1 MRLETAQ
8 LRLHTGICD
17 GMPDPEPALLDRIER
32 LPGLQRVA
40 LGRNLTGSWGAGD
53 YTLDLQ
59 FKTDSSGAQADAG
72 GLAAALDGIATAD
85 HAAYRAI
92 AGGMRA
98 PQLHDGV
105 WRTLMFRVRP
115 EAQPWQVH
123 ALEQDLLRMPAY
135 MPSIRNWRLARVL
148 SPLSPN
154 TWTHVW
160 QQEFAGAD
168 DLLGEYLMH
177 PFHWGRVD
185 RWFDPEF
192 PEWTVEAISHAF
204 CPLATSL
211 IASQIA
217 SHSHREETAS

>member
-8 LRLHTGICD
+8 LRLHTGICE
-17 GMPDPEPALLDRIER
+17 GMPDLEPVLLDRAKR
-32 LPGLQRVA
+32 LPGLHRVA
-40 LGRNLTGSWGAGD
+40 LGRNLPGSWGAGD

-59 FKTDSSGAQADAG
+59 FKPAPPGAPADAS
-72 GLAAALDGIATAD
+72 GLAAALDDIATVD
-85 HAAYRAI
+85 HVAYRAI
-92 AGGMRA
+92 AGGTRA
-98 PQLHDGV
+98 DPLHDGV

-115 EAQPWQVH
+115 EAPPWQMH

-135 MPSIRNWRLARVL
+135 MPGIRNWRLARVL
-148 SPLSPN
+148 SPGP
-154 TWTHVW
+154 WTHVW

-211 IASQIA
+211 IDG
-217 SHSHREETAS
+217 HNHKEETTP

>member
-8 LRLHTGICD
+8 IRIHPNLRTGTST
-17 GMPDPEPALLDRIER
+17 PEQALLASIEA
-32 LPGLQRVA
+32 LPGLRQVA
-40 LGRNLTGSWGAGD
+40 LGRNLAGSWGAGD

-59 FKTDSSGAQADAG
+59 FDPAPSGASGQDT
-72 GLAAALDGIATAD
+72 GLAAALDGMAEVD
-85 HAAYRAI
+85 RVAYR
-92 AGGMRA
+92 
-98 PQLHDGV
+98 PLSDGLRSPRLRQGI

-115 EAQPWQVH
+115 EAPGWQVRG
-123 ALEQDLLRMPAY
+123 LEQDLLRMPEY
-135 MPSIRNWRLARVL
+135 MPGIRNWRLARVL
-148 SPLSPN
+148 TPG

-160 QQEFAGAD
+160 QQEFASAE

-204 CPLATSL
+204 CPLAASL
-211 IASQIA
+211 IAT
-217 SHSHREETAS
+217 HNRREEYAP

>member
-8 LRLHTGICD
+8 LRLHTGIGD
-17 GMPDPEPALLDRIER
+17 GMPDPEAALLERVER
-32 LPGLQRVA
+32 LPGLHRVA
-40 LGRNLTGSWGAGD
+40 LGRNLAGSWSAGD

-59 FKTDSSGAQADAG
+59 FKTGWSGARADAA
-72 GLAAALDGIATAD
+72 GLAAALDGIATVD
-85 HAAYRAI
+85 HVAYRAI
-92 AGGMRA
+92 ARGMRA
-98 PQLHDGV
+98 QQLRDGV

-115 EAQPWQVH
+115 DLPPWQVH
-123 ALEQDLLRMPAY
+123 ALEHDLQRMPAY
-135 MPSIRNWRLARVL
+135 MPGIRNWRLARVL
-148 SPLSPN
+148 SPG

-160 QQEFAGAD
+160 QQEFAGTD

-204 CPLATSL
+204 CPLASSL
-211 IASQIA
+211 IAS
-217 SHSHREETAS
+217 HNPDEETAP

>member
-8 LRLHTGICD
+8 LRLHNGICD
-17 GMPDPEPALLDRIER
+17 GMPDPGPALLDRVER
-32 LPGLQRVA
+32 LPGLHRVA

-59 FKTDSSGAQADAG
+59 FKTGSSGAQADGA
-72 GLAAALDGIATAD
+72 GLAAALDGIATVD
-85 HAAYRAI
+85 HVAYRAI
-92 AGGMRA
+92 ADGMRA
-98 PQLHDGV
+98 PQLRDGT

-115 EAQPWQVH
+115 EAPPWQVH
-123 ALEQDLLRMPAY
+123 ALEHDLLRMPTY
-135 MPSIRNWRLARVL
+135 MPAIRNWRLARVL
-148 SPLSPN
+148 SPA

-160 QQEFAGAD
+160 QQEFASAD

-211 IASQIA
+211 IVSQIA
-217 SHSHREETAS
+217 SHNHKEESAS

>member
-8 LRLHTGICD
+8 LRLHAGICE
-17 GMPDPEPALLDRIER
+17 GMPDPETALLDRVER
-32 LPGLQRVA
+32 LPGLHRVA

-59 FKTDSSGAQADAG
+59 FKTDSSAAQADAA

-85 HAAYRAI
+85 HIAYRAI
-92 AGGMRA
+92 AGGTRA
-98 PQLHDGV
+98 PQLRDGV

-115 EAQPWQVH
+115 EAPPRHVH
-123 ALEQDLLRMPAY
+123 ALEHDLLRMPTY
-135 MPSIRNWRLARVL
+135 MPAIRNWRLARVL
-148 SPLSPN
+148 SPA

-160 QQEFAGAD
+160 QQEFASAD

-192 PEWTVEAISHAF
+192 PEWTVEAICHAF

-211 IASQIA
+211 IASHNLKEESA
-217 SHSHREETAS
+217 S

>member
-8 LRLHTGICD
+8 LRLHTGIGD
-17 GMPDPEPALLDRIER
+17 RMPDPGPALLDRVEK
-32 LPGLQRVA
+32 LPGLHRVA

-59 FKTDSSGAQADAG
+59 FTTDSSGAQADAA
-72 GLAAALDGIATAD
+72 GLAAALDGIATVD
-85 HAAYRAI
+85 HVAYRAI

-98 PQLHDGV
+98 SQLRDGV
-105 WRTLMFRVRP
+105 WRTLMFRVRADAP
-115 EAQPWQVH
+115 PWQVH
-123 ALEQDLLRMPAY
+123 ALEHDLLRMPAY
-135 MPSIRNWRLARVL
+135 MPGIRNWQLARVV
-148 SPLSPN
+148 SPG

-160 QQEFAGAD
+160 QQEFTGTG

-211 IASQIA
+211 IAS
-217 SHSHREETAS
+217 HNPDEETAP

>member
-8 LRLHTGICD
+8 LRLLA
-17 GMPDPEPALLDRIER
+17 GMPAASHAPEQALLER
-32 LPGLQRVA
+32 VAKLPGLQRAAVS
-40 LGRNLTGSWGAGD
+40 RNLPGSWGAGD
-53 YTLDLQ
+53 YTLDLH
-59 FKTDSSGAQADAG
+59 FHPAPSGAPAG
-72 GLAAALDGIATAD
+72 AAGLAAALDGIATVD
-85 HAAYRAI
+85 HVAYRAI
-92 AGGMRA
+92 SAGTRA
-98 PQLHDGV
+98 PQLRDGI

-115 EAQPWQVH
+115 AAPDRQVR

-135 MPSIRNWRLARVL
+135 MPGIRNWRLARVV
-148 SPLSPN
+148 SPG

-160 QQEFAGAD
+160 QQEFASVD

-192 PEWTVEAISHAF
+192 PQWTVEAISHAF

-211 IASQIA
+211 IANPN
-217 SHSHREETAS
+217 RKEETAP